1 MSGAALSL
9 LRAPQNAAP
18 PTNRQNRRGGAVGKC
33 QASMQQYS
41 SIQAHPQNIPGSKV
55 QLSAARCSAAP
66 THRLENVGK
75 AQHTQTYDYSAASG
89 SLPRGAPP
97 CRRSHPSPLTHLRHP
112 PHHRPSSRALRDEDP
127 AREALSPPS
136 TLRCTSR
143 DNRVFEII
151 ATKIEILE
159 GGGSVEY
166 LFGDNREFSRYSRGS
181 RDYLANRNLDF
192 GR

>member
-18 PTNRQNRRGGAVGKC
+18 PTKPPKPGGGAVGKC

-97 CRRSHPSPLTHLRHP
+97 PAPLRSHSI
-112 PHHRPSSRALRDEDP
+112 RAMICVLVMSWALPDEDP
-127 AREALSPPS
+127 AREALCTPHS
-136 TLRCTSR
+136 TPF
-143 DNRVFEII
+143 NPWH
-151 ATKIEILE
+151 
-159 GGGSVEY
+159 
-166 LFGDNREFSRYSRGS
+166 FGLWVHPLLSRG
-181 RDYLANRNLDF
+181 RILPR
-192 GR
+192 